1 MGQRLFRSTTPVVP
15 ITEEIL
21 IVPEP
26 VVPVAPVAQV
36 VQVAEPV
43 VEEKSSEDNAKDKD
57 KLQEVLK
64 GILRDY

>member
-26 VVPVAPVAQV
+26 VVAPVA
-36 VQVAEPV
+36 QVAEPV
-43 VEEKSSEDNAKDKD
+43 VEEKSSEDNVKDKD

>member
-15 ITEEIL
+15 ITEDIL
-21 IVPEP
+21 IVPEQVEP
-26 VVPVAPVAQV
+26 VTEPVA
-36 VQVAEPV
+36 PV